1 LQHIEEFTGHKTLST
16 FESYNTVDRDGR
28 GAKLLHCYFVALG
41 MKGFDPVR
49 LDVIGGGNRI
59 RTGE

>member
-1 LQHIEEFTGHKTLST
+1 MTIALFVGQRP
-16 FESYNTVDRDGR
+16 RDGR